1 MLLPFPGRGMLRAA
15 RQVYEAGIA
24 PNPVAAL
31 VRID

>member
-1 MLLPFPGRGMLRAA
+1 MLLPFPVRGMLRAA

-24 PNPVAAL
+24 PNPLPPL

>member
-1 MLLPFPGRGMLRAA
+1 MLRAA